1 MSSKTDLFKK
11 FYTLNQVIYLNTFSF
26 INVINFY
33 DFKLQIIGL
42 ILIYF
47 VYYWIVQY
55 RGGFSFTEP
64 KIIFNWHPLLMTIA
78 FLYLFANGKFQ
89 QNVILKYIELNV

>member
-1 MSSKTDLFKK
+1 MSSKTNLFKK
-11 FYTLNQVIYLNTFSF
+11 FYILYQVIYLNKFSF
-26 INVINFY
+26 INDINFY
-33 DFKLQIIGL
+33 EFKFQIIGL

-55 RGGFSFTEP
+55 RGGFSFVEP

-89 QNVILKYIELNV
+89 QNVILQFIELNV